1 MFGIEKMMKAGGSCH
16 SARRFAGGRAR
27 RIAARTATR
36 RSLMAAALAFAVPFT
51 AVSTW
56 NVAFTADAAEATEV
70 TSYTCENEGVTETGM
85 TESPGNT
92 CYFVD
97 SAASDGGTGT
107 QDKPFNSLDSINAIT
122 FGPGDK
128 ILIKSGSTF
137 TGQLYPKGSG
147 SEEAPIII
155 DMYSG
160 DTKPYIDGNGRSS
173 SASPGT
179 TATTPFG
186 QAAAAV
192 YLLNSEYI
200 EINNLEVS
208 NWSGTTDWSATISG
222 GADGAER
229 SGIRVE
235 ATGGGTFNHIYIK
248 NCYVHDVRGVNKQ
261 NYSWSVKPVSGGS
274 TFFGGRVTHRT
285 GGINFVSYTGRD
297 TTSSEAGT
305 NGNAGAITDDMPTIF
320 NDILINGN
328 TIERAQANGI
338 TTTNYRGELD
348 DRTHRHTNVVITNNT
363 ISGVTRSGIITLYTS
378 GVLVDG
384 NDVSDFQQVTAA
396 DDYGYGCGI
405 WADRANDLLYQN
417 NHVYDGNTTA
427 DGEAFNFD
435 DMTENGIL
443 QNNYSH
449 NNTGGG
455 ILLHIRSGS
464 YNRGHTIRY
473 NLSVNDAFTFSGS
486 NVDGSSAP
494 DQWQAWL
501 FLVGDS
507 DGGAYLEDASVHN
520 NTVVNTYATRI
531 FTARETS
538 ATADIDFTNNVFYYP
553 GQDMVY
559 GANSSGGNGSGSYRA
574 LFTNGSKTTA
584 QNNLFA
590 VYSSSVAVPTNSAS
604 GFTNNIYSYGTDVN
618 PLVGIFTGHE
628 SWEEARAKAKLITGS
643 KAIGIGT
650 TSVLSEVTED
660 AYGNIA
666 VSADGTVN
674 AGIYNGTAVS
684 ERIELGYDITN
695 SCSLITRSTSNKD
708 SFTRDSGA
716 CDSFKN
722 SVSGKSYVDF
732 EAEDYKN
739 YSSSS
744 VISDVSW
751 FGPTTTSSNS
761 NSHGS
766 KHLYFT
772 KKGSYIEVTFEGT
785 GISVYTKGGTGARVV
800 EIFLDGQWV
809 AYDDQVYSADQFQVH
824 AYGATFDKSGTHT
837 IRLQTNS
844 IRNNTGGNNMNI
856 DFFRVYTN

>member
-1 MFGIEKMMKAGGSCH
+1 MMKDKGSRR
-16 SARRFAGGRAR
+16 SAREFAGGRTR
-27 RIAARTATR
+27 QTAARTTTR
-36 RSLMAAALAFAVPFT
+36 HSLVAAALAFAVPFA

-56 NVAFTADAAEATEV
+56 NVAFAADAAEATEA
-70 TSYTCENEGVTETGM
+70 TSYTCANEGITKTGM

-97 SAASDGGTGT
+97 SEGKAEGKGT
-107 QDKPFNSLDSINAIT
+107 QEQPFNSLDSINEIT

-128 ILIKSGSTF
+128 ILIKSGSKF
-137 TGQLYPKGSG
+137 IGQLYPKGSG

-155 DMYSG
+155 DVYGGS
-160 DTKPYIDGNGRSS
+160 DKPLIDGQGRSS
-173 SASPGT
+173 DANPST
-179 TATTPFG
+179 TASTPFG
-186 QAAAAV
+186 KAAAAV
-192 YLLNSEYI
+192 YLLNSEYV
-200 EINNLEVS
+200 EINNLEVT
-208 NWSGTTDWSATISG
+208 NWPKNESTDWSASISN

-235 ATGGGTFNHIYIK
+235 ATRGGTFNHIYIK
-248 NCYVHDVRGVNKQ
+248 NCYVHDIRGVNKQ
-261 NYSWSVKPVSGGS
+261 NYSWSVDAVSGGS
-274 TFFGGRVTHRT
+274 AFFGGRVTHRT

-297 TTSSEAGT
+297 TSSNEAGK

-320 NDILINGN
+320 NDILIDGN
-328 TIERAQANGI
+328 TVERAQANGI

-363 ISGVTRSGIITLYTS
+363 VSEVTRSGIITLYTS

-384 NDVSDFQQVTAA
+384 NDVSDFQQVNAA
-396 DDYGYGCGI
+396 DNYGYGCGI

-417 NHVYDGNTTA
+417 NHVYNGRTTA

-507 DGGAYLEDASVHN
+507 DGGAYLENASVYN

-538 ATADIDFTNNVFYYP
+538 ALADIDFTNNVFYFP
-553 GQDMVY
+553 SPDMIY
-559 GANSSGGNGSGSYRA
+559 GAANSGGSGATSYRT

-590 VYSSSVAVPTNSAS
+590 VDSSSVNVPKNGAS
-604 GFTNNIYSYGTDVN
+604 GFKDNTYSYGKDVN
-618 PLVGIFTGHE
+618 PLAGVFTGHE
-628 SWEEARAKAKLITGS
+628 SWEEAIAKAKLITDS
-643 KAIGIGT
+643 EAIEIGT

-660 AYGNIA
+660 AYGN
-666 VSADGTVN
+666 SAISASGKVN
-674 AGIYNGTAVS
+674 AGFYNGVAVN
-684 ERIELGYDITN
+684 ERIDLGYEITD
-695 SCSLITRSTSNKD
+695 SCSLVTRSSTNKD
-708 SFTRDSGA
+708 SFTRSDSA
-716 CDSFKN
+716 CNTFKS
-722 SVSGKSYVDF
+722 SVTSKSYVDF
-732 EAEDYKN
+732 EAEDYKT
-739 YSSSS
+739 YSSNS
-744 VISDVSW
+744 VISDVSL
-751 FGPTTTSSNS
+751 FGPVSTSSNAS
-761 NSHGS
+761 SHDSG
-766 KHLYFT
+766 HLYFS

-800 EIFLDGQWV
+800 EIYLDGQWV
-809 AYDDQVYSADQFQVH
+809 AYDDQVYNKDTFQVH

-844 IRNNTGGNNMNI
+844 IRNNTGGNTMNV